1 MPEDLINIKPKG
13 FDLQSVTIPKVFKM
27 KSLINWKTTLIG
39 LAILIVKFIGTTLGL
54 SPDLIASIV
63 TILTAL
69 IGLIAAD
76 GSNVQKK

>member
-39 LAILIVKFIGTTLGL
+39 LAILIIKFIGTTLGL
-54 SPDLIASIV
+54 SPDLITAAV
-63 TILTAL
+63 TILTAV

-76 GSNVQKK
+76 GSNVKK